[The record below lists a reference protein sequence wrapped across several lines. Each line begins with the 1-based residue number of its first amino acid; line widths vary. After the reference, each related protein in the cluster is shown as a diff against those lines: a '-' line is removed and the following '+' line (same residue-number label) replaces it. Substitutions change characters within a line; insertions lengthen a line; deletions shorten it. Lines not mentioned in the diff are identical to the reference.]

1 MDRYGAGDID
11 LRNIKT
17 ISSLD
22 NTASPDRRLS
32 SIGKNDMFI
41 VGEDQ
46 VEITPIDVNPSATKD
61 ENNEPN
67 LSAHQ
72 PSRVSVDPDLPVFG

>member
-1 MDRYGAGDID
+1 MLDSPIRASPSPRRERSTKTRKESPRNKLSDRYGAADID

-22 NTASPDRRLS
+22 GISSPERRLS

-41 VGEDQ
+41 VGED
-46 VEITPIDVNPSATKD
+46 
-61 ENNEPN
+61 
-67 LSAHQ
+67 
-72 PSRVSVDPDLPVFG
+72 